1 MPERL
6 PPDSPFNETSD
17 PLTPDNL
24 ERVDSGE
31 IQQIMSRFDRE
42 SAYRVLTGYRGLIIA
57 SVCVLFSLL
66 QLDSTW

>member
-42 SAYRVLTGYRGLIIA
+42 SAYRALP
-57 SVCVLFSLL
+57 
-66 QLDSTW
+66 